1 MEPADEMKFEVSTD
15 VHGTADGP
23 RLGRQRVIN
32 KVRSSPAVHLYDH
45 SKHSFCTVYCTV
57 RRVAFKYTDGDKLLE
72 IA

>member
-32 KVRSSPAVHLYDH
+32 KVRSSPAVYLYDH
-45 SKHSFCTVYCTV
+45 LKHIFSP
-57 RRVAFKYTDGDKLLE
+57 YTALFEELSLN
-72 IA
+72 IWIWINCWR

>member
-32 KVRSSPAVHLYDH
+32 KVSRLHQFTYMI
-45 SKHSFCTVYCTV
+45 SKTQFLHRILHCSKS
-57 RRVAFKYTDGDKLLE
+57 RV
-72 IA
+72 